1 MNNIDKNEVKD
12 SILVYLWDNST
23 LVDDFSSSLENF
35 NKDNLRQL
43 VSKYYALKL
52 SELLINKDYKWIE
65 KLESITEFMEVLV

>member
-1 MNNIDKNEVKD
+1 MNSIDKNEVKD
-12 SILVYLWDNST
+12 SILVYLWDSST
-23 LVDDFSSSLENF
+23 AVDEFSSSLENF

-43 VSKYYALKL
+43 VWKYYALKL

>member
-1 MNNIDKNEVKD
+1 MNSIDKNEVKD

-23 LVDDFSSSLENF
+23 AVDDFSSSLENF

-65 KLESITEFMEVLV
+65 KLESITEFMQVLV

>member
-1 MNNIDKNEVKD
+1 M
-12 SILVYLWDNST
+12 YLWDNST

-52 SELLINKDYKWIE
+52 SELLIKKDYKWIE
-65 KLESITEFMEVLV
+65 QLESITEFMQVLV

>member
-52 SELLINKDYKWIE
+52 SELLIKKDYKWIE
-65 KLESITEFMEVLV
+65 QLESITEFMQVLV